1 MGWFNIVGGAA
12 AGAQRQ
18 AELDQQLAAKK
29 SKTTN
34 PLDKTVA
41 DIIKNRWLE
50 SEEARKKG
58 ITASGLSVLANAGE
72 EGLLLE
78 YLSDSV
84 EYKAT
89 LDTRV
94 TALESVADINQK
106 GGFAVVNPKNNQI
119 YSINSIPELLK
130 NMGTQLPEGKIKD
143 PRLFT
148 TIYQARLG
156 DLQGLSRAY
165 GGYKNIPKN
174 VLLDFARYA
183 WGKLDNATDVSNLA
197 GRWAIKS
204 MPDGKLA
211 ELHFGQ
217 SIYGPDQ
224 QDLDPEKTKA
234 YGDALR
240 QYKIFSS
247 KTDKNKLS
255 GQAAQKAAN
264 SPNSTHV
271 DTSNRTID
279 MEIPSN
285 IEPIVSADLPQNS
298 NNLENKDGRDDRGVE
313 QYGTRSVRKA
323 ALDVIRTKGKGQTSL
338 GTFAKVALNMTSE
351 AEAVTE
357 GVNPFAILGS
367 MYRVHG
373 MPKPQKQT
381 HKLFDGTV
389 VEHTPN
395 EKEPDPKIRAGEV
408 ELKKK
413 LEKSSSTISS
423 TLGRVDDL
431 QMVLFD
437 MGVLAAVENAQ
448 DTNNSD
454 DIINRLGLSVEL
466 TVELQELGRIG
477 SDNTVTKQDLRDAF
491 YSLRSKMKGL
501 TPQQI
506 TMLEA
511 EGAAALSKLP
521 GATSTLYENIKAN
534 ITGFVGLFSLK
545 AADSISQDFLS
556 SENGVVNQKVNSKLI
571 KRGINFNGLIAE
583 EREKLKAAENTM
595 NEQRRIRGEFSS
607 IFLQAQAA
615 ARISFQ
621 KIQLAYTYA
630 AIAQGGE
637 GSART
642 ISDTDFA
649 NSILAL
655 FRAQGRGLVG
665 VMNDIELQLKDER
678 DAIQQIISFAGTERM
693 SDFAAIVQNAG
704 REVRRVR
711 SAQQGIG
718 RGIRGRSIKPADS
731 ATDEPEASVTPA
743 KPADQESLQLEAE
756 QTLRELTGVPDEKES
771 QIITATIRDNADQT
785 DVDVSYRIGVT
796 ENSRGRYD
804 SSINRFQQYV
814 APLLLHMLNK
824 RGYGITEAED
834 LNKNP
839 RVYSALTDFILNSDD
854 MMKSFAFL
862 EVKEPKGLKFDTG
875 TVNMYDILKYS
886 ADSLRQR
893 PERDY
898 TLTDASVMEVT
909 KTLTKGV
916 LTHIYRHYDKVK
928 DRM

>member
-1 MGWFNIVGGAA
+1 MGFINIMGGVA

-29 SKTTN
+29 SKTAN

-50 SEEARKKG
+50 SEEARKNGINASSLNALAKG
-58 ITASGLSVLANAGE
+58 GE

-84 EYKAT
+84 RYKANLVT
-89 LDTRV
+89 QA
-94 TALESVADINQK
+94 TALESVADIKQK

-119 YSINSIPELLK
+119 YSVNSIPELLK
-130 NMGTQLPEGKIKD
+130 NMGKQLPEGKITN
-143 PRLFT
+143 PALFN

-156 DLQGLSRAY
+156 DLQGLSRTY

-183 WGKLDNATDVSNLA
+183 WGKLDNATDVSDLA

-204 MPDGKLA
+204 MPDRKLA

-217 SIYGPDQ
+217 SIYGSNR

-240 QYKIFSS
+240 QYRIFSS
-247 KTDKNKLS
+247 KTDKKLS
-255 GQAAQKAAN
+255 GPAAQKAAN

-271 DTSNRTID
+271 DPSNRTID
-279 MEIPSN
+279 MDIPSN
-285 IEPIVSADLPQNS
+285 IEPIVSANLSENS
-298 NNLENKDGRDDRGVE
+298 NNPENKDGIDDRGVE
-313 QYGTRSVRKA
+313 QYGTRSIRKA
-323 ALDVIRTKGKGQTSL
+323 ALSVIRTKGKGQTSL
-338 GTFAKVALNMTSE
+338 DTFAKVALNMTSE
-351 AEAVTE
+351 AEDVTE
-357 GVNPFAILGS
+357 RANPFAILGS

-373 MPKPQKQT
+373 MPKPQRQT
-381 HKLFDGTV
+381 HRLSDGMV
-389 VEHTPN
+389 AEFTP
-395 EKEPDPKIRAGEV
+395 EAKEPDPKIRAGEV

-413 LEKSSSTISS
+413 LQRSSGTISS

-437 MGVLAAVENAQ
+437 MGVLSAVENAQ
-448 DTNNSD
+448 DSNNPD
-454 DIINRLGLSVEL
+454 DIINRLGLS
-466 TVELQELGRIG
+466 TVLAGELQELGRIG
-477 SDNTVTKQDLRDAF
+477 SDNTVTRQSLRDAF

-501 TPQQI
+501 SPQQI

-511 EGAAALSKLP
+511 EGAAALSKMP
-521 GATSTLYENIKAN
+521 GGTSTLYENIKAN
-534 ITGFVGLFSLK
+534 ITGFVGLFSLR
-545 AADSISQDFLS
+545 AADSISEEFLS
-556 SENGVVNQKVNSKLI
+556 FENGVVNQEVNNTLRKQ
-571 KRGINFNGLIAE
+571 GINFNGLISE

-595 NEQRRIRGEFSS
+595 NEQRRVRGEFSP

-655 FRAQGRGLVG
+655 FRAQGRGLAG

-678 DAIQQIISFAGTERM
+678 DAIQEVISFAGTERM

-718 RGIRGRSIKPADS
+718 RGIRGRSIRPADS
-731 ATDEPEASVTPA
+731 VTAPEASVTPA

-756 QTLRELTGVPDEKES
+756 QTLRELTGVPDKKES
-771 QIITATIRDNADQT
+771 QIIRTTIRDNADQT

-796 ENSRGRYD
+796 ENSREIYD
-804 SSINRFQQYV
+804 SSTNRFQQHV
-814 APLLLHMLNK
+814 APLLLQMLNE
-824 RGYGITEAED
+824 RGYGVTEAED
-834 LNKNP
+834 LNRNP
-839 RVYSALTDFILNSDD
+839 RVYSALTDFILDSDD
-854 MMKSFAFL
+854 IMKSFAFL

-875 TVNMYDILKYS
+875 TVNMYKILKY
-886 ADSLRQR
+886 AAESLRQR
-893 PERDY
+893 QERDY

>member
-595 NEQRRIRGEFSS
+595 NEQMI
-607 IFLQAQAA
+607 
-615 ARISFQ
+615 
-621 KIQLAYTYA
+621 
-630 AIAQGGE
+630 
-637 GSART
+637 
-642 ISDTDFA
+642 
-649 NSILAL
+649 
-655 FRAQGRGLVG
+655 
-665 VMNDIELQLKDER
+665 
-678 DAIQQIISFAGTERM
+678 
-693 SDFAAIVQNAG
+693 
-704 REVRRVR
+704 
-711 SAQQGIG
+711 
-718 RGIRGRSIKPADS
+718 
-731 ATDEPEASVTPA
+731 
-743 KPADQESLQLEAE
+743 
-756 QTLRELTGVPDEKES
+756 
-771 QIITATIRDNADQT
+771 
-785 DVDVSYRIGVT
+785 
-796 ENSRGRYD
+796 
-804 SSINRFQQYV
+804 
-814 APLLLHMLNK
+814 
-824 RGYGITEAED
+824 
-834 LNKNP
+834 
-839 RVYSALTDFILNSDD
+839 
-854 MMKSFAFL
+854 
-862 EVKEPKGLKFDTG
+862 
-875 TVNMYDILKYS
+875 
-886 ADSLRQR
+886 
-893 PERDY
+893 
-898 TLTDASVMEVT
+898 
-909 KTLTKGV
+909 
-916 LTHIYRHYDKVK
+916 
-928 DRM
+928 